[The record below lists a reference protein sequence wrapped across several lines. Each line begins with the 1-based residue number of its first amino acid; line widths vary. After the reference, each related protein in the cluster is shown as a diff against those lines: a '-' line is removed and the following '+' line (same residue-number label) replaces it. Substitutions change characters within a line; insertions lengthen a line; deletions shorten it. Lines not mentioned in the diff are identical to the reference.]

1 MSVDK
6 HAAHVWIQGDA
17 IHYATRDTEVWKL
30 PIAEVRV
37 IGEYTTPN
45 GPYIDDYFFVF
56 LSADYWYEASF
67 YSEGGLELLPK
78 LSGDLKEELTCG
90 LQNSTNWKSRVI
102 WPPDI
107 KEEPLFD
114 IVPAEMPT
122 KLWDKIKYKM
132 VSPVEFHLTRKVKE
146 KMKAASE
153 NHA

>member
-1 MSVDK
+1 MSEDK
-6 HAAHVWIQGDA
+6 HPAHVWIQGNA
-17 IHYATRDTEVWKL
+17 IHYATRDAEVWEL

-56 LSADYWYEASF
+56 LSTDYWYEASF

-78 LSGDLKEELTCG
+78 LSGDLKEELACG

-122 KLWDKIKYKM
+122 KLWDRIKYKM
-132 VSPVEFHLTRKVKE
+132 VSHVVFHLTRKVKE
-146 KMKAASE
+146 KMKASE
-153 NHA
+153 NRA

>member
-1 MSVDK
+1 MTEYK
-6 HAAHVWIQGDA
+6 HPGHVWIYGNA
-17 IHYATRDTEVWKL
+17 IHYATRDDEVWKL

-56 LSADYWYEASF
+56 LSTDYWYEASF
-67 YSEGGLELLPK
+67 YSEGGLELLSK
-78 LSGDLKEELTCG
+78 LSLELKEELACS

-114 IVPAEMPT
+114 IVP
-122 KLWDKIKYKM
+122 
-132 VSPVEFHLTRKVKE
+132 S
-146 KMKAASE
+146 
-153 NHA
+153 